1 MNLPISQIEL
11 EAFCGRWKIVG
22 LAAFGSVL
30 REDFTKDSDVDLLVE
45 FSHDA
50 SWSLLDHIRMEEELA
65 GLLQRRVD
73 LVSRRAIE
81 QSRNPIRRRAILDS
95 ARALYAA

>member
-1 MNLPISQIEL
+1 MNLPISQAEL
-11 EAFCGRWKIVG
+11 EAFCDRWKIVG

-30 REDFTKDSDVDLLVE
+30 REDFNKDSDVDLLVE
-45 FSHDA
+45 FAHDA

-65 GLLQRRVD
+65 GLLQQRVD

-95 ARALYAA
+95 ARTLYAA

>member
-1 MNLPISQIEL
+1 MNLPISQTEL

-30 REDFTKDSDVDLLVE
+30 RDDFNKDSDVDLLVE
-45 FSHDA
+45 FAHDA

-73 LVSRRAIE
+73 LVSQRAIE
-81 QSRNPIRRRAILDS
+81 QSRNPIRRRAILNS
-95 ARALYAA
+95 ARTLYAA

>member
-1 MNLPISQIEL
+1 MNLPISQAEL

-30 REDFTKDSDVDLLVE
+30 RDDFNKDSDVDLLVE
-45 FSHDA
+45 FAHDA

-73 LVSRRAIE
+73 LVSQRAIE
-81 QSRNPIRRRAILDS
+81 QSRNPIRRRAILNS
-95 ARALYAA
+95 ARTLYAA